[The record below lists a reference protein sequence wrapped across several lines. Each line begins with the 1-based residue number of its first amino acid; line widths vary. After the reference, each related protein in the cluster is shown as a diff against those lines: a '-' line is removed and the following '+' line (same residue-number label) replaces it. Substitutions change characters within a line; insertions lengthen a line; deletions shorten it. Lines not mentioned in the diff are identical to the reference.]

1 LKAVL
6 KESFRLNPISVGI
19 GRILAQDAIF
29 SGYHV
34 PKGVSMLILYCVD
47 GQGLV
52 AGRGVGMF
60 SLHYYV

>member
-1 LKAVL
+1 
-6 KESFRLNPISVGI
+6 LNPISVGI